1 MKPVDILIA
10 ISVAVIWGM
19 GFVIAKAG
27 MAHFS
32 PILLM
37 ALRFTLTAA
46 CLLCFFRP
54 PPGILKQ
61 LFWISLISAALQY
74 SLTFNGVR
82 GIDASTAALLV
93 QLEVP
98 FGLIMA
104 WLVFGDRIRPLQALG
119 ILVSFGGAMLI
130 IGEPKLAG
138 DLIYAFMVIGG
149 AFTWAVGQIMIKKLG
164 IVAILAVGLALGV
177 GSGVAYAALVLLAR
191 HYSLRVAVL
200 PLIFVQNLVIAVA
213 LLPLGVRLG
222 LPDNATLG
230 TLALLGVVHA
240 TVGGVLYLVGI
251 RRVRAQVAAIL
262 GYLEPLGAVLLAAWF
277 LGEQPGGL
285 VLGGG
290 VLILSA
296 GALVVWDENRECN
309 RIDSPPEPG

>member
-1 MKPVDILIA
+1 MKPLDILIA
-10 ISVAVIWGM
+10 IAVAVIWGM

-37 ALRFTLTAA
+37 ALRFSLTAA

-54 PPGILKQ
+54 PPGVLKQ

-104 WLVFGDRIRPLQALG
+104 WMVFGERIRPLQALG
-119 ILVSFGGAMLI
+119 ILVSFGGVVLI
-130 IGEPKLAG
+130 IGEPRLAG
-138 DLIYAFMVIGG
+138 ELIYAFMVIGG

-164 IVAILAVGLALGV
+164 NIGGFRLLTGVALFAAPQLFIASWLFEQEQLEQIATASTSAWGAVIYLGLVMTALGYGLWYRLLGHYSV
-177 GSGVAYAALVLLAR
+177 NQVMPFLLLLPVTSVFGGIFFLGETLTVKIALGGCLAISGVAMITIQR
-191 HYSLRVAVL
+191 SSFSR
-200 PLIFVQNLVIAVA
+200 QVIND
-213 LLPLGVRLG
+213 
-222 LPDNATLG
+222 PDKL
-230 TLALLGVVHA
+230 
-240 TVGGVLYLVGI
+240 
-251 RRVRAQVAAIL
+251 
-262 GYLEPLGAVLLAAWF
+262 
-277 LGEQPGGL
+277 
-285 VLGGG
+285 
-290 VLILSA
+290 
-296 GALVVWDENRECN
+296 
-309 RIDSPPEPG
+309 